1 MMGSEPPSSPQV
13 VEEGGDEEDEELSG
27 GEDAELRTSAGRG
40 SVLTRRGITLRVL
53 LKDGLV
59 EPGDGVLSIHYLGKN
74 FVGDLLTDGKIRWV
88 ETGQIFNSP
97 SAWATHCK
105 RLVNPAKK
113 SGCGWASVRYRGEKL
128 VQYKTSW
135 LRKYQPSA
143 DMEEAFE
150 DVHIMGDLGNV
161 MQSLASEGED
171 DEMGDDEEEE
181 GKTAV
186 PAEEKNRKSKT
197 ELHDIGVVQRRGDR
211 ERIPVRYCTLGTRDV
226 ARDPHTLVELSAF
239 SAINRFQPFNVAV
252 SSNVLLLMDFHCHLT
267 TSEVVGYLGGR
278 WDTTTQLL
286 TVLRAFPCRTRLA
299 DREAAP
305 AVEEEIIVLKP
316 GYRICQNLFMR
327 GLSLVGWYHS
337 HPRGPA
343 LPSLQD
349 IDSQMDHQL
358 RLQGSSNGFQPCLGI
373 ICGPYYHG
381 NQGVASTITPFWVVP
396 PPEQRPNDYGIPV
409 AVEVTYVQDNFLTT
423 DVLNEMML
431 LVEFYRAAPD
441 LVNFSQMWS
450 PDTSILDKIKASLS
464 GHAPKDQAY
473 SQILEHVYN
482 QLRSIQ

>member
-1 MMGSEPPSSPQV
+1 MAPIDNSHIHICSEPPLSPQV
-13 VEEGGDEEDEELSG
+13 VEEGGEEEEEELSG
-27 GEDAELRTSAGRG
+27 AEEGELRVSAGRG

-59 EPGDGVLSIHYLGKN
+59 ESGDGVLSIHYLGKN

-113 SGCGWASVRYRGEKL
+113 SGCGWASVRYRGQKL
-128 VQYKTSW
+128 AQYKTSW

-143 DMEEAFE
+143 D
-150 DVHIMGDLGNV
+150 V
-161 MQSLASEGED
+161 SLASEGED
-171 DEMGDDEEEE
+171 DEMAEDEEEDA
-181 GKTAV
+181 KAAF
-186 PAEEKNRKSKT
+186 PAEEKNRKSKP
-197 ELHDIGVVQRRGDR
+197 ESHDVSVVQRRGDR
-211 ERIPVRYCTLGTRDV
+211 ERVPVRYCSLGTRDV

-286 TVLRAFPCRTRLA
+286 TVLRAFPCRTRLG
-299 DREAAP
+299 DRDAAP
-305 AVEEEIIVLKP
+305 AVEEE
-316 GYRICQNLFMR
+316 ICQNLFMR

-431 LVEFYRAAPD
+431 LVEYYRAAPD
-441 LVNFSQMWS
+441 LVNFSQMWC

-473 SQILEHVYN
+473 AQILEHVYN
-482 QLRSIQ
+482 QLRNMQ